1 VITESEQ
8 LDFILET
15 EQPVFSG
22 VRRKFPRG
30 GNFRHNRVTSQ
41 INFRMTV
48 LEGSGGMPPAKF
60 CKITPTNTQIT
71 PKITHTVYTLFLG
84 SEGGGMAQ
92 CPPPYASACV

>member
-30 GNFRHNRVTSQ
+30 GQFSSQSCDVTNQLQDDHSRGVRRHA
-41 INFRMTV
+41 
-48 LEGSGGMPPAKF
+48 SG
-60 CKITPTNTQIT
+60 KILQN
-71 PKITHTVYTLFLG
+71 YTYK
-84 SEGGGMAQ
+84 
-92 CPPPYASACV
+92 YANYT